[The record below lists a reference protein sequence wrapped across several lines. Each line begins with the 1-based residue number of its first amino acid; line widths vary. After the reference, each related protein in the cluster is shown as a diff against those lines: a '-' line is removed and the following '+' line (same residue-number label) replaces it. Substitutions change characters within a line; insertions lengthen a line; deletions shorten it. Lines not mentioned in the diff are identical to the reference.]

1 LICDARLI
9 DASVP
14 SGSCRMG
21 RCDQVALLDGVR
33 DPTAAGTPHSYFANA
48 VSHGLCAVGKGA
60 HNSKAL
66 AEAWLYR
73 LFSLVLFEP
82 LH

>member
-1 LICDARLI
+1 LV

-14 SGSCRMG
+14 FGSCRMR
-21 RCDQVALLDGVR
+21 RCDQVALLDMEFAIHFSGN
-33 DPTAAGTPHSYFANA
+33 PHSYFANA

-60 HNSKAL
+60 HNSDAS
-66 AEAWLYR
+66 EAWLHR
-73 LFSLVLFEP
+73 LFSLVLFEA